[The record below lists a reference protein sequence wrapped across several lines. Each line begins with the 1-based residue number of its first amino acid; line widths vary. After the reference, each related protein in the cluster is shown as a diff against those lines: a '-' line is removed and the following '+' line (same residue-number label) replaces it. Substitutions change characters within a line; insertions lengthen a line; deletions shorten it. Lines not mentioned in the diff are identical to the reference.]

1 MNPPEQAELKLE
13 VDDLLTGLTKENVSH
28 MIWPPKD

>member
-13 VDDLLTGLTKENVSH
+13 VDDLLGLTKENVSH